1 MVKSLDLWLP
11 AYLAR
16 RRYRRPPGPLHV
28 MLAVCDHFE
37 PRHDAGSED
46 EAGRRVRH
54 WLKEYPELQRRCREE
69 GVPVPVHSF
78 FSPVEQYRP
87 EHMEPLADLCR
98 ASGSEIELHLHHDN
112 DTRESLRGLL
122 LQGVDDLARHGALAR
137 MPDGKPRYGF
147 IHGNWALDHS
157 DPRGVNCGVPDE
169 LGLLRE
175 TGCYADFTMPSAPH
189 PTQVRTINSIY
200 YARCTPEPRSH
211 ERGVAAVAGDTRLRK
226 LDDHLLIVQGP
237 LGLNWRRRKGG
248 LLPRIEN
255 ADLTRVNPPRVDRFQ
270 VWSRL
275 GIHVEGRPDWVLVK
289 LHTHGG
295 IARNYDMLLGEPML
309 EFCRALAELGRRDPG
324 LRVRWVTARQMV
336 NLVHAAEDGA
346 QGEPGEWLDHLLPR
360 PPMLAGG

>member
-1 MVKSLDLWLP
+1 MFKSLDLWLP

-16 RRYRRPPGPLHV
+16 RRHRRPRGPLHV

-37 PRHDAGSED
+37 PRHDAASEA
-46 EAGRRVRH
+46 EAEQRVRH
-54 WLKEYPELQRRCREE
+54 WLEAYPRLQQRCREA
-69 GVPVPVHSF
+69 GAPVPVHSF
-78 FSPVEQYRP
+78 FYPVEQYRP
-87 EHMEPLADLCR
+87 EHVAPLAELCR
-98 ASGSEIELHLHHDN
+98 ASGSEIEVHLHHDG
-112 DTRESLRGLL
+112 DTRETLRPQLLRGCE
-122 LQGVDDLARHGALAR
+122 DLARHGALSR
-137 MPDGKPRYGF
+137 GPDGTPAYGF

-200 YARCTPEPRSH
+200 YARCTPRPRSH
-211 ERGVAAVAGDTRLRK
+211 ERGTAAAAGATRLREHE
-226 LDDHLLIVQGP
+226 DHLLLVQGP
-237 LGLNWRRRKGG
+237 LGLNWRRRKHG
-248 LLPRIEN
+248 LLPRIDN
-255 ADLTRVNPPRVDRFQ
+255 GDLTGINPPRLDRFH

-275 GIHVEGRPDWVLVK
+275 GIQVAGRPDWLFVK

-295 IARNYDMLLGEPML
+295 IARNYDMLLGDPMM
-309 EFCRALAELGRRDPG
+309 EFCRGLAGLIEGSPE

-346 QGEPGEWLDHLLPR
+346 QGDPGPWLDHRLPP
-360 PPMLAGG
+360 PPMLVDR